1 MSTNYNLRSGANP
14 TQDQPGAMAG
24 GMGGD
29 QPEFQ
34 SQGQQNPDFQSQSQE
49 NPEFQSQGQQN
60 PEFQSQR
67 NPRMEGM
74 QGQGNPMQS
83 QTNQKS
89 QQSSFQ
95 TSESSKQTSSNDV
108 QWGNQ
113 PGQFS
118 ASETNPKPPGSYHLT
133 GDQLSHPQE

>member
-1 MSTNYNLRSGANP
+1 MSSNYNLRSGNNP

-34 SQGQQNPDFQSQSQE
+34 SQGQQNPEFQSEGQQ

-60 PEFQSQR
+60 PDLQSQR
-67 NPRMEGM
+67 NPR
-74 QGQGNPMQS
+74 MQS